1 MPWLRT
7 GHVSFC
13 LEGHCHETQ
22 RQMNPS
28 LSTSLI
34 QVCIHFVISF
44 GQTPGFR
51 IQNTERITYLDP
63 DPNAVNPS
71 EKTTQL
77 ARNSSAGLSIQGQLQ
92 RLTFASTDSGIY
104 SEDGAS
110 SLDHP
115 DSLQITRD
123 ESPDP
128 NDLPSIP
135 PVMNDKLSHV
145 PEEDDDSEGSTEHH
159 AKLVTSDASS
169 GKEVALLEH
178 ERIANLER
186 QLSETLAAQ
195 AERDRRIARLIE
207 QLTQNSALLEQAEAN
222 VAKAKKRTG
231 LELRGLQA
239 KLDESMLSRDEH
251 LRTALEAQSALQK
264 ATSRAAEANERSQ
277 RELAEVHAKL
287 EARESELA
295 VMRLRFADAED
306 GWAKS
311 KAEADMR
318 ACTHAAADTLR
329 GGSQSGARL
338 VNIDVDRVTSRLVRA
353 VEAEMASLRGSGK
366 GKEEMEC
373 RNEPEEM
380 EYRNEPEE
388 MEYRNEPER

>member
-1 MPWLRT
+1 MATDGTRIFLLGGILSPDAKEIGSKSKLIYALDT
-7 GHVSFC
+7 STYSFC
-13 LEGHCHETQ
+13 HF
-22 RQMNPS
+22 
-28 LSTSLI
+28 
-34 QVCIHFVISF
+34 IHSD
-44 GQTPGFR
+44 TR
-51 IQNTERITYLDP
+51 IQNTEQFTYPDP

-71 EKTTQL
+71 EKATQL
-77 ARNSSAGLSIQGQLQ
+77 ARDSSVAPLIQGQVHQ
-92 RLTFASTDSGIY
+92 LTFASTDSELGVHA
-104 SEDGAS
+104 EDGTLS
-110 SLDHP
+110 FQIVTPRELDHP
-115 DSLQITRD
+115 DSLQITRS
-123 ESPDP
+123 ESPDS
-128 NDLPSIP
+128 NDLPSILS
-135 PVMNDKLSHV
+135 VMNDKPRRV
-145 PEEDDDSEGSTEHH
+145 PEQDDDSEGSTEHH
-159 AKLVTSDASS
+159 AKLIAPDTSS

-178 ERIANLER
+178 ERIANLEQ

-195 AERDRRIARLIE
+195 AERDRRIAQLSER
-207 QLTQNSALLEQAEAN
+207 LTQNSALLEQAKTNA
-222 VAKAKKRTG
+222 AKAKKRAG
-231 LELRGLQA
+231 LELRELQA
-239 KLDESMLSRDEH
+239 KLDESMLSRDEN
-251 LRTALEAQSALQK
+251 LRTALEQAPK
-264 ATSRAAEANERSQ
+264 ATSRAAEAYERSQ

-295 VMRLRFADAED
+295 VMRLRIADAED

-380 EYRNEPEE
+380 EYRNEPE
-388 MEYRNEPER
+388 R